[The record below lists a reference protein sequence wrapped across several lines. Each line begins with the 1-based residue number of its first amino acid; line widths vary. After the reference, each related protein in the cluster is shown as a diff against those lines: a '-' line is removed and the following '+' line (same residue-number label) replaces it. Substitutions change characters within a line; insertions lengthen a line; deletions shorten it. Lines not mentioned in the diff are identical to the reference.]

1 MKSYN
6 LKMKS
11 EKWKLQQ
18 VLALPIGM
26 IFLAIAILMEKF
38 LNGNSLFDFIEGMLT
53 GLSIVL
59 NIYYIFAVA
68 HKNKNVIQ

>member
-1 MKSYN
+1 MKI
-6 LKMKS
+6 
-11 EKWKLQQ
+11 QQ

-38 LNGNSLFDFIEGMLT
+38 LSTNNFLDFIEGFFT

-59 NIYYIFAVA
+59 NIYYIFVIA
-68 HKNKNVIQ
+68 KNKNEKVKQQ